1 MDELMSLPVTLSG
14 LGGSIAAAVYLLWKE
29 RRPHEFGKVR
39 LVPPMALLFAAFFTM
54 IVMAARALSLVGV
67 PTHEMLG
74 Y

>member
-1 MDELMSLPVTLSG
+1 MAMAAAAAC
-14 LGGSIAAAVYLLWKE
+14 GGSIAAAVYLLWKE

-39 LVPPMALLFAAFFTM
+39 FIPPLALLFATFLVM
-54 IVMAARALSLVGV
+54 IVMAARTLSLIGV